1 MDPEKTTKA
10 PSTRSVSDDNSPV
23 YNEVHVDPVFGQTK
37 RGLSGR
43 HVQLMALGGS
53 IGTGLFV
60 GIGGSLRS
68 SGPLSLV
75 LGYIA
80 YCIAFIWP
88 CNLCVGEMATYLPI
102 RGSIFEFAKR
112 YVDEAFGFALG
123 WTYFYTAAMLL
134 CAELSAVA
142 TVISFWDDKT
152 NPAAW
157 VALAL
162 VVMIAANVFAVQWY
176 GESEFIMASTKILL
190 IVGLILLTFIT
201 MVGGNPKHDAYGF
214 RHWKN
219 GDFIHAYWT
228 TGSLGEFLGWWKVV
242 LYAAFSV
249 AGPDL
254 LALAAGEIANPRR
267 QIPRVAKRAFY
278 RIAGFYV
285 MGVFA
290 VGILCSSRDQRLL
303 DALAEGSSGAAASPW
318 VIGIQNLG
326 IEGLPSLI
334 NFLILLSAWSCGN
347 AYLYAASRTLYS
359 LALDGQAPQIFKK
372 CSKAGVPLYTV
383 AVPSLIGCLAF
394 MVASS
399 SSVTVF
405 GWFVNLATIGF
416 VLSYTGYLVTFIGWY
431 RALKA
436 QGISRDT
443 LPWKAPFQP
452 YTAYFAIG
460 SGCVV
465 VLFSGWNTLKPFDT
479 QGFITSYFGVAFASF
494 MFVLWKVVKR
504 TSFVVPAEAD
514 LLSGKAEVDEECRH
528 WDEEPEKERAEMTR
542 MQRFW
547 DACW

>member
-1 MDPEKTTKA
+1 MDPEKSAGKS
-10 PSTRSVSDDNSPV
+10 PSTGSVTDISTGENAIP
-23 YNEVHVDPVFGQTK
+23 VDPVFGQTK

-60 GIGGSLRS
+60 GIGGVLST

-75 LGYIA
+75 LGYLF
-80 YCIAFIWP
+80 YCITFIWP
-88 CNLCVGEMATYLPI
+88 CNLVVGEMATYLPI

-142 TVISFWDDKT
+142 TVISFWDSET

-157 VALAL
+157 VALSLA
-162 VVMIAANVFAVQWY
+162 VMIVLNIIAVKWY
-176 GESEFIMASTKILL
+176 GESEFVMASTKILL
-190 IVGLILLTFIT
+190 IVGLIALTFVT

-214 RHWKN
+214 RYWKN
-219 GDFIHAYWT
+219 GNHIHAYWT
-228 TGSLGEFLGWWKVV
+228 DGALGNFLGWWRVV

-254 LALAAGEIANPRR
+254 LALAAGEIQNPRR

-285 MGVFA
+285 VGVFA
-290 VGILCSSRDQRLL
+290 VGILCSSRDQRLIS
-303 DALAEGSSGAAASPW
+303 ALADGHSGAAASPW

-326 IEGLPSLI
+326 IEGLPSFI

-359 LALDGQAPQIFKK
+359 LALDGQAPQIFRK
-372 CSKAGVPLYTV
+372 CTKSGVPLYTV
-383 AVPSLIGCLAF
+383 AVPSLLGCLAF

-399 SSVTVF
+399 SSVEVF
-405 GWFVNLATIGF
+405 GWFVSLSTIGF
-416 VLSYTGYLVTFIGWY
+416 VLTYTGYIVTFIGWY
-431 RALKA
+431 RALNA

-443 LPWKAPFQP
+443 LPWKAPFMP
-452 YTAYFAIG
+452 YFAYWAIG
-460 SGCVV
+460 TGCVTIF
-465 VLFSGWNTLKPFDT
+465 FSGWNTFKPFDV
-479 QGFITSYFGVAFASF
+479 QGFITSYFGVGFSAF
-494 MFVLWKVVKR
+494 MYTLWKILKR
-504 TSFVVPAEAD
+504 TKAVNPAEAD
-514 LLSGKAEVDEECRH
+514 LVTGKAEVDEECRH
-528 WDEEPEKERAEMTR
+528 WDENPGKERAEMTR
-542 MQRFW
+542 MEKIW
-547 DACW
+547 DSCW